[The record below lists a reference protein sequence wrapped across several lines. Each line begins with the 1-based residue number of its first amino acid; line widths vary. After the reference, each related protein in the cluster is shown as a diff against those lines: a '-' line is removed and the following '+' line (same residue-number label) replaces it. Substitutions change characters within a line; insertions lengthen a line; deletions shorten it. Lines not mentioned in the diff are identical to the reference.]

1 MASADLKLR
10 QETLGRMETLL
21 KLQVERY
28 GRRTTLG
35 EMLAITATMRRL
47 CTQDRVTLVEI
58 ADATGLPKQSL
69 SRWAKKRVGE
79 SILLSVNDEDQR
91 VHDVVLVDS
100 KRGQEPIK
108 RFAKVFGIT

>member
-1 MASADLKLR
+1 VVSADLKLR
-10 QETLGRMETLL
+10 QQTLARMETLL
-21 KLQVERY
+21 KLLMERY

-35 EMLAITATMRRL
+35 EMLAITAALRKL
-47 CTQDRVTLVEI
+47 CTQDRVTLAEI

-100 KRGQEPIK
+100 KRGQEPIE
-108 RFAKVFGIT
+108 RFAEVFGIR